1 MMKVYLRIF
10 LYSIFIIALIGCGG
24 SQDEIVLDN
33 ETPESLLQKAEIA
46 YDNGNFDESIK
57 LAQLMLDNF
66 PTSDLHIE
74 AQLLIAKT
82 LGSQEK
88 YEDQFDLLLR
98 ILKEN
103 IIPEKV
109 PSIYMQIGEYYENS
123 AKWNPETVTLDSV
136 DYTNAANY
144 YKKAVF
150 YPNSED
156 RYTKAHALY
165 RMALMYAKLKDIEVA
180 SKSYQELITT
190 YPESPYSILARTK
203 LSDPTNTEELPL
215 PAAAP
220 TSTASSSPQPPAGES
235 QLPPS
240 SLESKPPAAMT
251 PQSEG
256 QGEQIELPKGA
267 AEEPSILDSLKTMD
281 EDSSD
286 L

>member
-1 MMKVYLRIF
+1 MKVYLRIF
-10 LYSIFIIALIGCGG
+10 LYSIFVITLIGCGG

-46 YDNGNFDESIK
+46 YDNGNFEESIK
-57 LAQLMLDNF
+57 LAQFMLDNF

-82 LGSQEK
+82 LGAQEK

-109 PSIYMQIGEYYENS
+109 PSIYLQIGEFYENS
-123 AKWNPETVTLDSV
+123 AKWNPGTVTVDTV
-136 DYTNAANY
+136 DYTNAANF

-156 RYTKAHALY
+156 RNTKAHALY
-165 RMALMYAKLKDIEVA
+165 RMALMYAKLNDIEVA

-215 PAAAP
+215 PAAVP
-220 TSTASSSPQPPAGES
+220 TSTASSSPQPSTGES
-235 QLPPS
+235 QFPS
-240 SLESKPPAAMT
+240 SSPESKTPAVTA
-251 PQSEG
+251 PESEG
-256 QGEQIELPKGA
+256 QVEQIELPKA
-267 AEEPSILDSLKTMD
+267 EAEEPSILDSLKTMD